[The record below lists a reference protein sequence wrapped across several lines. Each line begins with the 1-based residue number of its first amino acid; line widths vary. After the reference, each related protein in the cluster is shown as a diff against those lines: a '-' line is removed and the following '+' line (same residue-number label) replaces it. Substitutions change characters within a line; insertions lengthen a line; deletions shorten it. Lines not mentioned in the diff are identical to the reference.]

1 LSDIFREIDE
11 ELRRENWAKL
21 WERYSVYVI
30 AFAVVIVLATA
41 GIVYWREQQLRD
53 RRAEGLRYMAALDLA
68 RTGQDDKASDAFA
81 AIAREGGTG
90 HAVLARFEDAAMR
103 ARLDD
108 DAGALQRYDAIAA
121 DGGVDQ
127 VYRDLATLLGAMHR
141 LDSDPKAAADRV
153 QPLTAAQNP
162 WRPSALEVTALA
174 KLKSGDAATARK
186 AYQDLS
192 DDLEAPQAIRQRAAE
207 MVAALAP

>member
-1 LSDIFREIDE
+1 MSDIFREIDE

-21 WERYSVYVI
+21 WERYSVYII
-30 AFAVVIVLATA
+30 ALAVVIVLATA

-68 RTGQDDKASDAFA
+68 RAGQDDKASDAFA
-81 AIAREGGTG
+81 AIAREAGSG

-103 ARLDD
+103 ARLNDA
-108 DAGALQRYDAIAA
+108 AGALQRYDAIAA
-121 DGGVDQ
+121 DSGVDQ
-127 VYRDLATLLGAMHR
+127 VYRDLATLLGAMSR
-141 LDSDPKAAADRV
+141 LDSDPKAAAERA

-162 WRPSALEVTALA
+162 WRASALEVTALA
-174 KLKSGDAATARK
+174 KLKDGDAAAARK

-192 DDLEAPQAIRQRAAE
+192 DDLEAPQAIRQRATE
-207 MVAALAP
+207 MVGALAP